1 MQNIL
6 RQNKKSALQKFLFRK
21 NEDSKLDNQ
30 TSNPRIKILED
41 QIQNLS
47 NQVDSLQQKI
57 IQLEHNQNVLRE
69 TNLNVFS
76 ELPKSPK
83 IDSFT
88 LEQDDSTLAVKKGP
102 YLPKNGG

>member
-1 MQNIL
+1 MKNIL

-21 NEDSKLDNQ
+21 NEDSKLDNH

-57 IQLEHNQNVLRE
+57 IQLEHNQNILRE

-76 ELPKSPK
+76 EPSK
-83 IDSFT
+83 IDFKTSSNA
-88 LEQDDSTLAVKKGP
+88 QQ
-102 YLPKNGG
+102 